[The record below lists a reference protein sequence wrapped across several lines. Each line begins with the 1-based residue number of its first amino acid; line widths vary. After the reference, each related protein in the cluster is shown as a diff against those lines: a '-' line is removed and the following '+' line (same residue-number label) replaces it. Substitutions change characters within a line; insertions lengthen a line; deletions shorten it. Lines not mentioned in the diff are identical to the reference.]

1 MRQPWYRTVTL
12 LILIIAVCAAGY
24 LAWQRHVLETRFRT
38 VEVAL
43 IYDEVAKTAALGR
56 MSIDETLARF
66 KDAGVTTVLFKEP
79 SVDDARLA
87 GMFEVRQGAE
97 LLADPR
103 FQLWAGRI
111 GPLDTCL
118 IARDETTIG
127 RLRTQFSFKIPAA
140 RAFYHAGGLFVLDI
154 PAPYSQ
160 VKDLGVGFD
169 PAALAAVERAG
180 LRIVPQVRTWPGT
193 TPAGLERFGRYL
205 AEIPNLSAVAFNDKT
220 IPGFPVG
227 LGDLARALEGLD
239 VPVVSIEFAPQAGVW
254 NLGARLSK
262 RVVLAHTISEGEME
276 KYTIPRALDRYTL
289 AAAERNVRLLLV
301 RLFFV
306 PERQTDLV
314 GQNLDFI
321 GALAGRLRNEGLALG
336 PASSLPP
343 WHYPRVLPLL
353 AGLGVV
359 AGGVLLLERFGAG
372 RWAYILGAAAG
383 AAWAPAFAAGI
394 GPAVKL
400 AALGAV
406 VVFPALGV
414 IALVP
419 ARGLGLGQSLGRLVL
434 IVGTALIGSLFVVA
448 LLGGTKYMLKL
459 DAFSGVK
466 LAYAL
471 PLALVAAYFAFPPDR
486 RGEWWARGAAF
497 LNQPVRVV
505 WALAGAVLAAAA
517 AIYILRT
524 GNDAQ
529 ALISPLELKVRALLD
544 QVLLV
549 RPRTKEFALGYPL
562 LLLLLRRGYRND
574 RYLPLAVLAAIGPV
588 SAASTF
594 LHLHTPLAVSLL
606 RTFNGLWLG
615 ALIGLGL
622 IAAWM
627 LGERLWARLE
637 TPARRKD

>member
-12 LILIIAVCAAGY
+12 LVLVIAVCAAGY

-43 IYDEVAKTAALGR
+43 FYDEVAKTAALGR
-56 MSIDETLARF
+56 MSIDTTLARF

-79 SVDDARLA
+79 SVEEARLA
-87 GMFEVRQGAE
+87 GLFEVRSGAE
-97 LLADPR
+97 LVAEPR
-103 FQLWAGRI
+103 FARWADRI

-118 IARDETTIG
+118 VMHDEATFRRVASQFTAFKLPSART
-127 RLRTQFSFKIPAA
+127 
-140 RAFYHAGGLFVLDI
+140 FYDADGLYVLDL
-154 PAPYSQ
+154 PAPYGQ

-180 LRIVPQVRTWPGT
+180 LRVVPQVRTWPGAD
-193 TPAGLERFGRYL
+193 PAGLEALGRYL
-205 AEIPNLSAVAFNDKT
+205 AGIPNLSAVAFNDKT
-220 IPGFPVG
+220 IPGFPAG
-227 LGDLARALEGLD
+227 LDDLARALEGLD
-239 VPVVSIEFAPQAGVW
+239 VPVCSIEFAPQAGLL

-262 RVVLAHTISEGEME
+262 RVILTHTITEGEME

-314 GQNLDFI
+314 AQNLDFI
-321 GALAGRLRNEGLALG
+321 GALAGRLRNEGLTLG

-343 WHYPRVLPLL
+343 WHYPRALPLL

-359 AGGVLLLERFGAG
+359 VGGVLLLERFGAG

-383 AAWAPAFAAGI
+383 AAWVLAFAAGI

-400 AALGAV
+400 AALGAI
-406 VVFPALGV
+406 VVFPALG
-414 IALVP
+414 IISLVP
-419 ARGLGLGQSLGRLVL
+419 ARGPGLGRSLGRLVL

-471 PLALVAAYFAFPPDR
+471 PLALVAAYFAFPADR
-486 RGEWWARGAAF
+486 RSEWWARGVSF
-497 LNQPVRVV
+497 LNQPLRVV
-505 WALAGAVLAAAA
+505 WALAGILLAAAA

-529 ALISPLELKVRALLD
+529 ALISPLELKIRALLD
-544 QVLLV
+544 RLLLV

-562 LLLLLRRGYRND
+562 LLLLLWRGYRND

-615 ALIGLGL
+615 ALIGLVL
-622 IAAWM
+622 IAAWAA
-627 LGERLWARLE
+627 GERLWGRFGG
-637 TPARRKD
+637 KN